1 MDSWRK
7 MKHSFS
13 FCIFFV
19 VLSHHG
25 TKSFEQ
31 ATAEGDI
38 IIGGLFPIHESVNV
52 TVNYDGSENQIC
64 DRFSTANLVQSLIMV
79 QALEEINQKQELGN
93 LTLGYLILDSCG
105 DVTTSL
111 RKIPSFM
118 RGNCNTSAQQSSPV
132 LAVIGGYYSE
142 IAIAVTRLLNL
153 EYIPEISY
161 GATSGLL
168 SDKTRFPSF
177 MRTVPQDNHQA
188 RAISEILDNN
198 GWTWVGVL
206 TTDGEYARY
215 ITERLWYYTN
225 QKGIC
230 FAFTSV
236 LPDNLNDYLLG
247 KSIES
252 TVKTII
258 DNENVS
264 VIVSF
269 AKPDHM
275 MYIFQKLLNDPQGT
289 RRIWLASD
297 IWSQSPEILNT
308 KKHTLSD
315 IGTIIGITFKSGN
328 TTKLKRYLDD
338 LDENPSHHNNNPFL
352 KQHGSTS
359 SEKLKT
365 MIYPSAVFS
374 IELAVKAIAQA
385 VEDLCTE
392 RDCKTK
398 RPSPLELRGA
408 LWKAK
413 FHMDGKNYSFDP
425 HGDLNTE
432 YDIVLW
438 KQTSESLDVNDIV
451 ARYSILQNSL
461 TFISQETKHAFY
473 IYIGNVTSRCTDS
486 CQPGYS
492 KTSVSGQPRCCYQC
506 EPCAENTFSNTTD
519 SEKCNPCEKNYYS
532 LKGSSKCLPR
542 KTDFLKWG
550 DVYLIV
556 LLSFTSLGAVL
567 TIVVGII
574 FLAHWN
580 TPVVRSSVGPISII
594 LLLSLMITFTSV
606 ILFGGPPNSYQCQA
620 RQVVFGLSFTLC
632 VSCIMVK
639 SFKIVLAF
647 EFDPVIQS
655 VLKKLYKPYL
665 IIAVCMAGQV
675 VIVTTWLIHSPPTAD
690 SEITQNN
697 MKLMFCNEKLI
708 PAFGAMLVYIG
719 LLALICF
726 GVAFKGRK
734 LPDCYND
741 AKFIT
746 FAMLI
751 YFISWIMFGPVYANV
766 TGKYIPAVEM
776 VVILISAYGILFCQ
790 FFTKCY
796 IILCK
801 KEANTEKSFRR
812 DIRNYSRDHKG
823 SEDELS
829 SKGIQNPTLSLSLE
843 SFPNSQFSD
852 SITDWSSTR
861 QPSDSSNSL
870 SPVSNPQQNI
880 LQNNLNSFNTLK
892 RISSL
897 PTSLIK

>member
-1 MDSWRK
+1 
-7 MKHSFS
+7 
-13 FCIFFV
+13 
-19 VLSHHG
+19 
-25 TKSFEQ
+25 
-31 ATAEGDI
+31 
-38 IIGGLFPIHESVNV
+38 
-52 TVNYDGSENQIC
+52 
-64 DRFSTANLVQSLIMV
+64 
-79 QALEEINQKQELGN
+79 
-93 LTLGYLILDSCG
+93 
-105 DVTTSL
+105 
-111 RKIPSFM
+111 M

-177 MRTVPQDNHQA
+177 MRTVPQDDHQA

-215 ITERLWYYTN
+215 ITERL
-225 QKGIC
+225 C
-230 FAFTSV
+230 
-236 LPDNLNDYLLG
+236 
-247 KSIES
+247 
-252 TVKTII
+252 
-258 DNENVS
+258 
-264 VIVSF
+264 
-269 AKPDHM
+269 
-275 MYIFQKLLNDPQGT
+275 
-289 RRIWLASD
+289 
-297 IWSQSPEILNT
+297 
-308 KKHTLSD
+308 
-315 IGTIIGITFKSGN
+315 
-328 TTKLKRYLDD
+328 
-338 LDENPSHHNNNPFL
+338 
-352 KQHGSTS
+352 
-359 SEKLKT
+359 
-365 MIYPSAVFS
+365 

-385 VEDLCTE
+385 IEDLCTD

-398 RPSPLELRGA
+398 RPSPLE
-408 LWKAK
+408 
-413 FHMDGKNYSFDP
+413 
-425 HGDLNTE
+425 
-432 YDIVLW
+432 
-438 KQTSESLDVNDIV
+438 
-451 ARYSILQNSL
+451 
-461 TFISQETKHAFY
+461 
-473 IYIGNVTSRCTDS
+473 GNVTSRCTDS

-492 KTSVSGQPRCCYQC
+492 KTSVSGQPHCCYQC

-542 KTDFLKWG
+542 KIDFLKWG

-580 TPVVRSSVGPISII
+580 TPVVRSSVGPISIL
-594 LLLSLMITFTSV
+594 LLLSLMITFASV
-606 ILFGGPPNSYQCQA
+606 ILFGGQPNSYQCQA

-690 SEITQNN
+690 SEITQKN

-708 PAFGAMLVYIG
+708 PAFGAMLAYIG

-734 LPDCYND
+734 LPDSYND

-751 YFISWIMFGPVYANV
+751 YFISWIVFGPVYVNV
-766 TGKYIPAVEM
+766 TDKYIPAVEM

-801 KEANTEKSFRR
+801 KEANTEKSFRW

-829 SKGIQNPTLSLSLE
+829 FSVSIIHACSCSISIIHACSFSVSISLA
-843 SFPNSQFSD
+843 
-852 SITDWSSTR
+852 WSSLCVFILAIA
-861 QPSDSSNSL
+861 SSANTC
-870 SPVSNPQQNI
+870 SNAC
-880 LQNNLNSFNTLK
+880 SFYTVTYSVTI
-892 RISSL
+892 RSCHAAVWSR
-897 PTSLIK
+897 SA

>member
-1 MDSWRK
+1 
-7 MKHSFS
+7 
-13 FCIFFV
+13 
-19 VLSHHG
+19 
-25 TKSFEQ
+25 
-31 ATAEGDI
+31 
-38 IIGGLFPIHESVNV
+38 
-52 TVNYDGSENQIC
+52 
-64 DRFSTANLVQSLIMV
+64 
-79 QALEEINQKQELGN
+79 
-93 LTLGYLILDSCG
+93 
-105 DVTTSL
+105 
-111 RKIPSFM
+111 
-118 RGNCNTSAQQSSPV
+118 
-132 LAVIGGYYSE
+132 
-142 IAIAVTRLLNL
+142 
-153 EYIPEISY
+153 
-161 GATSGLL
+161 
-168 SDKTRFPSF
+168 
-177 MRTVPQDNHQA
+177 
-188 RAISEILDNN
+188 
-198 GWTWVGVL
+198 
-206 TTDGEYARY
+206 
-215 ITERLWYYTN
+215 
-225 QKGIC
+225 
-230 FAFTSV
+230 
-236 LPDNLNDYLLG
+236 
-247 KSIES
+247 
-252 TVKTII
+252 
-258 DNENVS
+258 
-264 VIVSF
+264 
-269 AKPDHM
+269 
-275 MYIFQKLLNDPQGT
+275 
-289 RRIWLASD
+289 
-297 IWSQSPEILNT
+297 
-308 KKHTLSD
+308 
-315 IGTIIGITFKSGN
+315 
-328 TTKLKRYLDD
+328 
-338 LDENPSHHNNNPFL
+338 
-352 KQHGSTS
+352 
-359 SEKLKT
+359 
-365 MIYPSAVFS
+365 
-374 IELAVKAIAQA
+374 
-385 VEDLCTE
+385 
-392 RDCKTK
+392 
-398 RPSPLELRGA
+398 
-408 LWKAK
+408 
-413 FHMDGKNYSFDP
+413 
-425 HGDLNTE
+425 
-432 YDIVLW
+432 
-438 KQTSESLDVNDIV
+438 
-451 ARYSILQNSL
+451 
-461 TFISQETKHAFY
+461 
-473 IYIGNVTSRCTDS
+473 
-486 CQPGYS
+486 
-492 KTSVSGQPRCCYQC
+492 
-506 EPCAENTFSNTTD
+506 
-519 SEKCNPCEKNYYS
+519 
-532 LKGSSKCLPR
+532 
-542 KTDFLKWG
+542 KWG

-580 TPVVRSSVGPISII
+580 TPVVRSSVGPISIH

-675 VIVTTWLIHSPPTAD
+675 VIVTTWLIHSPPIAD

-812 DIRNYSRDHKG
+812 DIRNYSMDHKG

-861 QPSDSSNSL
+861 QPRQHHIEVRRSSFRYLGVYITEDLTWSLNTTQLVKKAQQRLYFLRRLRKFGSSGKILSRFYSCIVDSTLTSCITAWYGSTTAMDRKCLQRVITTVEKIIGTPLPSL
-870 SPVSNPQQNI
+870 QSIYHHRVQRRAASILKDFTHPQHRLFTLLPLRQSFSVSI
-880 LQNNLNSFNTLK
+880 IHACSFSFSISLAW
-892 RISSL
+892 SSL
-897 PTSLIK
+897 CVFILAIASSANTCSNACSFHTITDSVTIRSCHAAV

>member
-1 MDSWRK
+1 LASIELFLSLLGK
-7 MKHSFS
+7 YLALSF
-13 FCIFFV
+13 
-19 VLSHHG
+19 LSHHG

-105 DVTTSL
+105 DVTTAL

-118 RGNCNTSAQQSSPV
+118 KGNCNTSAQQSSPV

-177 MRTVPQDNHQA
+177 MRTVPQDDHQA

-206 TTDGEYARY
+206 TTDGEYGRY

-236 LPDNLNDYLLG
+236 LPDDLNDYSLG

-275 MYIFQKLLNDPQGT
+275 MYIFQKLLNNPQGT
-289 RRIWLASD
+289 RRVWLASD

-315 IGTIIGITFKSGN
+315 IGTIIGVTFKSGN
-328 TTKLKRYLDD
+328 TTKFERYLDD
-338 LDENPSHHNNNPFL
+338 LNENPNHHKNNPFL
-352 KQHGSTS
+352 STLHGLTS
-359 SEKLKT
+359 SEELKT

-385 VEDLCTE
+385 VEDLCTD

-398 RPSPLELRGA
+398 LAGQSWTERQHRALR
-408 LWKAK
+408 KAK

-425 HGDLNTE
+425 HGDLNAE
-432 YDIVLW
+432 YDIILW
-438 KQTSESLDVNDIV
+438 NQTSESLDVHDIV
-451 ARYSILQNSL
+451 AHYSILQSSL
-461 TFISQETKHAFY
+461 TFISQE
-473 IYIGNVTSRCTDS
+473 GNVTSKCTDS

-492 KTSVSGQPRCCYQC
+492 KTSVSGQPHCCYQC
-506 EPCAENTFSNTTD
+506 EPCFKEFESNLNILMIL
-519 SEKCNPCEKNYYS
+519 C
-532 LKGSSKCLPR
+532 SSKCLPR
-542 KTDFLKWG
+542 KIDFLKWG

-647 EFDPVIQS
+647 EFDPDTQN

-675 VIVTTWLIHSPPTAD
+675 VIVTTWLVLSPPSTD
-690 SEITQNN
+690 SEITQDN
-697 MKLMFCNEKLI
+697 MKLIFCNEKLI
-708 PAFGAMLVYIG
+708 PAFGAMLAYIG

-726 GVAFKGRK
+726 GVAYKGRK
-734 LPDCYND
+734 LPDSYND

-751 YFISWIMFGPVYANV
+751 YFISWIMFGPVYVNV
-766 TGKYIPAVEM
+766 TDKYIPAVEM

-812 DIRNYSRDHKG
+812 DIRNYSRDRKG

-829 SKGIQNPTLSLSLE
+829 SKGIENPTFQLVCVLKYV
-843 SFPNSQFSD
+843 
-852 SITDWSSTR
+852 I
-861 QPSDSSNSL
+861 SN
-870 SPVSNPQQNI
+870 
-880 LQNNLNSFNTLK
+880 
-892 RISSL
+892 
-897 PTSLIK
+897 

>member
-1 MDSWRK
+1 MYLKLYFR
-7 MKHSFS
+7 
-13 FCIFFV
+13 FFTLELKLLS

-64 DRFSTANLVQSLIMV
+64 DRFSMANLVQSLIMV

-118 RGNCNTSAQQSSPV
+118 RGNCEYSEGEKSNTSAQQSSPV

-352 KQHGSTS
+352 STFLKQHGSTS

-385 VEDLCTE
+385 VEDLCTD

-451 ARYSILQNSL
+451 ARYSIFFFF
-461 TFISQETKHAFY
+461 TFLPSFFL
-473 IYIGNVTSRCTDS
+473 GNVTSRCTDS

-542 KTDFLKWG
+542 KIDFLKWD

-751 YFISWIMFGPVYANV
+751 YFISWIMFGPVYVNV

-812 DIRNYSRDHKG
+812 DIRNYSMDHKG
-823 SEDELS
+823 SEDDLCL
-829 SKGIQNPTLSLSLE
+829 KICNFQQIVMCLVHTVDVKIPK
-843 SFPNSQFSD
+843 
-852 SITDWSSTR
+852 TD
-861 QPSDSSNSL
+861 
-870 SPVSNPQQNI
+870 NI
-880 LQNNLNSFNTLK
+880 
-892 RISSL
+892 
-897 PTSLIK
+897 

>member
-206 TTDGEYARY
+206 TTD
-215 ITERLWYYTN
+215 
-225 QKGIC
+225 
-230 FAFTSV
+230 
-236 LPDNLNDYLLG
+236 DNLNDYLLG